1 MRFNE
6 MKTKQR
12 QTDYDALPLVLDV
25 KHIAEIMG
33 ISKVSAY
40 QLVHSEG
47 FPKAQIKGRLIRIS
61 KKAFFEW
68 LEKGVM

>member
-1 MRFNE
+1 MVIS
-6 MKTKQR
+6 KQR

-40 QLVHSEG
+40 QLVRSAG
-47 FPKAQIKGRLIRIS
+47 FPKQQINGR
-61 KKAFFEW
+61 
-68 LEKGVM
+68 